1 MVNTR
6 ILQVCQ
12 NLVWWEEYSSHIG
25 SYNAITLG
33 RQSLRRTS
41 GGMKWNLPTGS
52 KMTQLLGCLLDA
64 SHLAWST
71 YLLPDVQ
78 FKINFRNTRIN
89 RIFFFSFWKYTIL
102 FTGKKESKE
111 SLLFIGFKN
120 NEEIV
125 ASFTLKGNLDEVCT
139 LFVTWVNQL
148 SLEISSCLI

>member
-1 MVNTR
+1 MNSGSHITTVLLSNEQRNWEPVQWR
-6 ILQVCQ
+6 IHGFFQVCQ
-12 NLVWWEEYSSHIG
+12 SLVWWEEYSSHIG

-78 FKINFRNTRIN
+78 FKTNSRNTRIN
-89 RIFFFSFWKYTIL
+89 RIFFFSFWK
-102 FTGKKESKE
+102 
-111 SLLFIGFKN
+111 
-120 NEEIV
+120 
-125 ASFTLKGNLDEVCT
+125 CT
-139 LFVTWVNQL
+139 LQGRRNQKNLYYL
-148 SLEISSCLI
+148 SVSKITKKLLYLLP

>member
-1 MVNTR
+1 MMANIWKESISILAGNLKSGRSYHITTVLLSNEKINWEPGQWWTHGF
-6 ILQVCQ
+6 LQVCQ
-12 NLVWWEEYSSHIG
+12 SLDWWEEYSSYIG

-78 FKINFRNTRIN
+78 FKTNFRNTRIN
-89 RIFFFSFWKYTIL
+89 RIFFFSFWKCTIL
-102 FTGKKESKE
+102 FTG
-111 SLLFIGFKN
+111 
-120 NEEIV
+120 
-125 ASFTLKGNLDEVCT
+125 
-139 LFVTWVNQL
+139 
-148 SLEISSCLI
+148 